1 MNKIIIANTDY
12 SIIQPSASSQI
23 SSGLEYASVA
33 HSRGPRQEKSSMPS
47 SLYKKYLD
55 ESGQLEYGLAL
66 PVSSS

>member
-23 SSGLEYASVA
+23 SSELEYASVA
-33 HSRGPRQEKSSMPS
+33 HSEGPRQGKGSMSS
-47 SLYKKYLD
+47 SLYKKYLG

-66 PVSSS
+66 PMNSS

>member
-23 SSGLEYASVA
+23 SSELEYASVT
-33 HSRGPRQEKSSMPS
+33 HSGRPRQGKSSMSS
-47 SLYKKYLD
+47 SLYKKYPD